1 MLFKQHAK
9 RIEAIVNL
17 SNDEILQSLDK
28 LETCLTELEK
38 SVKQVN
44 KQRRSGLGLFGGAE
58 LDSYATVL
66 RKRLQEIAD
75 SSLLP
80 YQVRAVDISG
90 HIIAKHFGHY
100 HHMVGPITIAKAELL
115 AKMDRIEESNRLYSA
130 VVKDFLSILE
140 RIEDI
145 DFTLDQ
151 EDENMIA
158 LKSLEIA
165 VKRLE
170 QQGEIHGENADI
182 PVLSKRIAEFRNRQR
197 QLATC

>member
-1 MLFKQHAK
+1 MF
-9 RIEAIVNL
+9 
-17 SNDEILQSLDK
+17 
-28 LETCLTELEK
+28 
-38 SVKQVN
+38 
-44 KQRRSGLGLFGGAE
+44 
-58 LDSYATVL
+58 DS
-66 RKRLQEIAD
+66 
-75 SSLLP
+75 
-80 YQVRAVDISG
+80 AVDISG

-145 DFTLDQ
+145 DFTLDK

-165 VKRLE
+165 VNRLE
-170 QQGEIHGENADI
+170 QQGEIHGENENGLNLAPI
-182 PVLSKRIAEFRNRQR
+182 ILMKSYRLINR
-197 QLATC
+197 